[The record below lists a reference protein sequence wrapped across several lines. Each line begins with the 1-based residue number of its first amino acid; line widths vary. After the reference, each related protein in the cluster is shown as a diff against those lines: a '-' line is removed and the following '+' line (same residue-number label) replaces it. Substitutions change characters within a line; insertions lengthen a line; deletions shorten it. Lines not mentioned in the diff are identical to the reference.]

1 MSISSIIS
9 QVNKKKAGYPV
20 KNTGIKDTGEVDIW
34 ITDLETKRKMQIP
47 WIPDSISF
55 GSGGTKF
62 ATYNIIDLGEVLVP
76 YGRNL
81 RKVEWEGSLPGEG
94 HMNLPFLR
102 GGKHVPPKTIQ
113 SQWSIWK
120 KNGTRLNLLI
130 TGTPINMDVYL
141 EDYNITY
148 KGSAGDYKYDIKFV
162 DYSELKVTYS
172 VVEQP
177 KQTQRSETQSSAKTH
192 TVKSGDNLWAL
203 AKTYYGDGTKY
214 TKIYDA
220 NADVIEAEAK
230 KHGKS
235 SSSKGSVKGWWIYP
249 GTVLKIPE

>member
-1 MSISSIIS
+1 MSTD
-9 QVNKKKAGYPV
+9 KKRNNQNRQKEI
-20 KNTGIKDTGEVDIW
+20 NTGASIEQVDIY
-34 ITDLETKRKMQIP
+34 ITDLGTLTKTRIP
-47 WIPDSISF
+47 WLPKTISF
-55 GSGGTKF
+55 DSGGTKF
-62 ATYNIIDLGEVLVP
+62 ATYNIVDLGDVSVP

-81 RKVEWEGSLPGEG
+81 RKVDWESYLPGEG
-94 HMNLPFLR
+94 HKDLPFLR
-102 GGKHVPPKTIQ
+102 GDYIPPKTIQ
-113 SQWSIWK
+113 SRFSYWK
-120 KNGTRLNLLI
+120 KYGTRLNLLI

-141 EDYNITY
+141 EDYSVKY
-148 KGSAGDYKYDIKFV
+148 EGGAGDYKYDISFV
-162 DYSELKVTYS
+162 EYSEMKVTYT
-172 VVEQP
+172 VIEKP
-177 KQTQRSETQSSAKTH
+177 KETQRSETQSSAKTH

-203 AKTYYGDGTKY
+203 ARTYYGDGTKY